1 VSTNWWA
8 VLAAAIVSYAIGS
21 LSPADYVAKHRGVD
35 LHKSGSGNPGATNVG
50 RLMGRRVGIV
60 VGIVD
65 AIKGFIPTWYF
76 FQFGDPAGQVAG
88 LAAVLGHITSPLLHG
103 RGGKG
108 VATSLGA
115 ILGVHWPWAVPVV
128 LAFLVAYKVTHKV
141 GVGSV
146 VGSLLLVPVS
156 LVWFQNW
163 WDVAFAA
170 GLAVL
175 VLWRHRKN
183 IDAFRRERMAR
194 RAGTQLG

>member
-1 VSTNWWA
+1 MSSSWLA

-21 LSPADYVAKHRGVD
+21 LSPADYAAKHRGVD
-35 LHKSGSGNPGATNVG
+35 LHSAGSGNPGATNVG
-50 RLMGRRVGIV
+50 RLMGLRVGIV
-60 VGIVD
+60 VGCIDVV
-65 AIKGFIPTWYF
+65 KGFIPTWYF
-76 FQFGDPAGQVAG
+76 FRFGDPAGQVAG

-115 ILGVHWPWAVPVV
+115 ILAVYWPWALLVV
-128 LAFLVAYKVTHKV
+128 IAFLIGYKVTHRV

-146 VGSLLLVPVS
+146 FGSLLLVPVA
-156 LVWFQNW
+156 LIWFQGW
-163 WDVAFAA
+163 WDFAFAA

-183 IDAFRRERMAR
+183 IASFRRELRAR
-194 RAGTQLG
+194 RAESSG